1 MKHWKNLLACL
12 LAGVLALGVLT
23 ACSGLGSVNTGTDAE
38 KAAELAQQLGVAH
51 TQELDNTAKAVAEWF
66 VQEPDSLRVSGLDL
80 VYTVALDADGN
91 MGYTDNLN
99 HFLYWSGC
107 YGVPDDVT
115 VALLLD
121 DSTAMTARLYA
132 PQADSAA
139 AQALGCSGVMRLQQ
153 VCQMLVPGITTHQP
167 DGLGQDESHPVAA
180 VGKGPFQR
188 DGVGQA
194 AIKIRYAVDDAGLVD
209 DRDAAGR
216 HEDAVVV
223 RVEVCLGENCA
234 SPFCA
239 LAATTQSS
247 AGLRASAA

>member
-91 MGYTDNLN
+91 MSYTNNLN
-99 HFLYWSGC
+99 AFLYWSGC

-121 DSTAMTARLYA
+121 DSTAMTAQLYA

-139 AQALGCSGVMRLQQ
+139 AELL
-153 VCQMLVPGITTHQP
+153 
-167 DGLGQDESHPVAA
+167 E
-180 VGKGPFQR
+180 
-188 DGVGQA
+188 
-194 AIKIRYAVDDAGLVD
+194 
-209 DRDAAGR
+209 DAAG
-216 HEDAVVV
+216 HSKMGAAFIDYNGTAYVVAVF
-223 RVEVCLGENCA
+223 R
-234 SPFCA
+234 
-239 LAATTQSS
+239 
-247 AGLRASAA
+247 

>member
-80 VYTVALDADGN
+80 VYTVALDADSN
-91 MGYTDNLN
+91 MSHTDDLN
-99 HFLYWSGC
+99 AFLYWSGC
-107 YGVPDDVT
+107 YGVPEDVT

-121 DSTAMTARLYA
+121 DSAAMTAWLYA

-139 AQALGCSGVMRLQQ
+139 AELL
-153 VCQMLVPGITTHQP
+153 
-167 DGLGQDESHPVAA
+167 D
-180 VGKGPFQR
+180 
-188 DGVGQA
+188 
-194 AIKIRYAVDDAGLVD
+194 
-209 DRDAAGR
+209 DAAG
-216 HEDAVVV
+216 HSEMGAAFIDYNGTAYVVAVF
-223 RVEVCLGENCA
+223 R
-234 SPFCA
+234 
-239 LAATTQSS
+239 
-247 AGLRASAA
+247 

>member
-1 MKHWKNLLACL
+1 MKHWKNLLVCL

-80 VYTVALDADGN
+80 VYTVALDADNN
-91 MGYTDNLN
+91 MSHTDDLN
-99 HFLYWSGC
+99 AFLYWSGC

-121 DSTAMTARLYA
+121 DSTAMTAQLYA

-139 AQALGCSGVMRLQQ
+139 AELLEDAPVTANWARPSSTTTAPPMSWQCSGKHRQSKGRSVERPFF
-153 VCQMLVPGITTHQP
+153 VCHRKLT
-167 DGLGQDESHPVAA
+167 
-180 VGKGPFQR
+180 
-188 DGVGQA
+188 
-194 AIKIRYAVDDAGLVD
+194 
-209 DRDAAGR
+209 
-216 HEDAVVV
+216 
-223 RVEVCLGENCA
+223 
-234 SPFCA
+234 
-239 LAATTQSS
+239 
-247 AGLRASAA
+247 

>member
-80 VYTVALDADGN
+80 VYTVALDADNN
-91 MGYTDNLN
+91 MSHTDDLN
-99 HFLYWSGC
+99 AFLYWSGC

-121 DSTAMTARLYA
+121 DSTAMTAQLYA

-139 AQALGCSGVMRLQQ
+139 AELL
-153 VCQMLVPGITTHQP
+153 
-167 DGLGQDESHPVAA
+167 E
-180 VGKGPFQR
+180 
-188 DGVGQA
+188 
-194 AIKIRYAVDDAGLVD
+194 
-209 DRDAAGR
+209 DAAGHNEMGAAFIRLQR
-216 HEDAVVV
+216 HRLCRGSVPVSTGDQRDVPWNVPFLSV
-223 RVEVCLGENCA
+223 TEN
-234 SPFCA
+234 
-239 LAATTQSS
+239 
-247 AGLRASAA
+247 

>member
-1 MKHWKNLLACL
+1 MKHWKNLLVCL

-38 KAAELAQQLGVAH
+38 KAAELARQLGVAH

-91 MGYTDNLN
+91 MGYTNNLN
-99 HFLYWSGC
+99 AFLYWSGC

-121 DSTAMTARLYA
+121 DSAAMTAWLYA

-139 AQALGCSGVMRLQQ
+139 AELL
-153 VCQMLVPGITTHQP
+153 
-167 DGLGQDESHPVAA
+167 
-180 VGKGPFQR
+180 
-188 DGVGQA
+188 
-194 AIKIRYAVDDAGLVD
+194 DDAGRSQRNGRGLHRLQRHRLCRGSVPVSTGD
-209 DRDAAGR
+209 QRDVPWNVPFL
-216 HEDAVVV
+216 EAVSLPSMLCV
-223 RVEVCLGENCA
+223 A
-234 SPFCA
+234 
-239 LAATTQSS
+239 
-247 AGLRASAA
+247 